1 MTNAAERSGRVL
13 GRADCKG
20 AADGSGSLSFS
31 GGALVRTGYACQA
44 VVTLPF
50 EPTAT
55 LSWLVTLNTLPLFP
69 LPGGSSLGPMTVLDG
84 DTLTFSCTSGLV
96 EGAEYEATLIGYRVA
111 LDDPNFQFLLPTGVP
126 PTVAGSGS
134 PPPNEVTVAGPL
146 PLPVEVADQPIQIEQ
161 GPLVIVIETP
171 PEGMATV
178 GYSFCFHASGGTKP
192 YTWALTGGSLPAG
205 LSLSLGGHV
214 TGTPTAKGG
223 STAVLTATDA
233 DGNTDTE
240 AFGFVVLPLP
250 SKGITEVE
258 STDGSITV
266 TNGTGPIVDLA
277 TAGGGSAL
285 EYVAYNEDPNWIF
298 GSLGGFQTYET
309 TPDLDIG
316 TWLLTMQANYVLY
329 GLPPDAGTIRVV
341 PGTATATFIGPT
353 QAAGGGA
360 FSVDQDFPLSLT
372 CIVKVTVKGSLFL
385 QVAGNYRGQ
394 LIGSTTL
401 DNTDPATGYTAVR
414 VSPSAS

>member
-1 MTNAAERSGRVL
+1 
-13 GRADCKG
+13 
-20 AADGSGSLSFS
+20 
-31 GGALVRTGYACQA
+31 
-44 VVTLPF
+44 
-50 EPTAT
+50 
-55 LSWLVTLNTLPLFP
+55 
-69 LPGGSSLGPMTVLDG
+69 
-84 DTLTFSCTSGLV
+84 
-96 EGAEYEATLIGYRVA
+96 
-111 LDDPNFQFLLPTGVP
+111 
-126 PTVAGSGS
+126 
-134 PPPNEVTVAGPL
+134 
-146 PLPVEVADQPIQIEQ
+146 LPVEVADQPIQIEQ

-214 TGTPTAKGG
+214 TGTPTAEGG

-285 EYVAYNEDPNWIF
+285 EYVAYNEDPTWIF

-316 TWLLTMQANYVLY
+316 TWLLTMQANYLLY

-353 QAAGGGA
+353 QATGGGA
-360 FSVDQDFPLSLT
+360 FSVNQDFPLSLT

-394 LIGSTTL
+394 LMGSTTT

>member
-329 GLPPDAGTIRVV
+329 GTPPDSGTIRVV

-372 CIVKVTVKGSLFL
+372 CIVKVTVKGSLLL

-394 LIGSTTL
+394 LNGFTTI
-401 DNTDPATGYTAVR
+401 DSTDPATGYTAVR